1 VFAGWQQI
9 ITKHLILDGIGEKK
23 AQEMGLLVI
32 SLMEGALII
41 SLTNQDKQPLLTAA
55 DYLSVVAKN
64 AKEKQ

>member
-1 VFAGWQQI
+1 M
-9 ITKHLILDGIGEKK
+9 ITKHLILDGIGEEK

-55 DYLSVVAKN
+55 DYLSLVAKN
-64 AKEKQ
+64 AREKQ

>member
-1 VFAGWQQI
+1 
-9 ITKHLILDGIGEKK
+9 LDGIGEEK

-64 AKEKQ
+64 AREKQ